1 MLHGCKLGET
11 TAPNCCRTV
20 TRLPLASSCDGQA
33 CGGLQI
39 CNERMQRLD
48 RRAVLDSLIRC
59 VSHDDPAMRPPVPEQ
74 CRPITALLPICCSR
88 SIPTASNA
96 RGSLDH
102 CGSEVSAIM
111 LLLCALLLLCGG
123 QAKHWY
129 AQYVVSSHCRPSAS
143 TPNGLSRSALRRSHA
158 VLSVSSG
165 CASRHS
171 SQNQLA
177 TAKKTHEQTSSS
189 ASQQSLTH

>member
-1 MLHGCKLGET
+1 
-11 TAPNCCRTV
+11 
-20 TRLPLASSCDGQA
+20 
-33 CGGLQI
+33 
-39 CNERMQRLD
+39 
-48 RRAVLDSLIRC
+48 
-59 VSHDDPAMRPPVPEQ
+59 
-74 CRPITALLPICCSR
+74 
-88 SIPTASNA
+88 
-96 RGSLDH
+96 
-102 CGSEVSAIM
+102 M

-123 QAKHWY
+123 QAKPSIGMLSMHWY

-177 TAKKTHEQTSSS
+177 TAKTHTNKQAQVRHSSH
-189 ASQQSLTH
+189 SLTESYGCNCHSLCG